1 MDRGAH
7 VHALSALAELRAAL
21 LTFEAE
27 ARDALCQVDLEIR
40 RFLDWLGHDLVK
52 GWQAEIR
59 RREDLV
65 AHAKADLERA
75 RLSAAFGDE
84 PDCTD
89 QKIALARAKRRL
101 EEAEELLR
109 VTRRWLPA
117 AEKEAADYRGPTQQ
131 LVNFLDADIPA
142 AAARIER
149 MLAALE
155 GYLAQTPPQAAELS
169 ARNMAS
175 SERASS
181 MPAAGMPPASRAA
194 SGRAARGEAASSV
207 PEPGQRG
214 AAEAESPEAI
224 SAEATSAGAISAE
237 QLSTQGVSKAAE
249 SEECL
254 APHAA
259 SRDAAAGGSAEGTV
273 ETPSQ
278 RSPVAGAGP

>member
-155 GYLAQTPPQAAELS
+155 GYLAQTPPQAAELG

-175 SERASS
+175 SERPSS

-194 SGRAARGEAASSV
+194 SGEAARGEAARGEAESSV

-214 AAEAESPEAI
+214 AAEAESPQAI
-224 SAEATSAGAISAE
+224 SAGAISAE
-237 QLSTQGVSKAAE
+237 QLSTQGVSRAAE

-254 APHAA
+254 AQHAA
-259 SRDAAAGGSAEGTV
+259 SRDAAAGGPAEGTV